1 MLVGGVRP
9 ASTIRLV
16 RVEPLAIPG
25 AWVFEPTVHGDDRG
39 VFLECFRSDTLA
51 EHVGHPLD
59 LRQANWSTSRA
70 GVVRGVHFADIPP
83 GQAKYVMCLR
93 GAILDVV
100 VDIRTGSPTFGRW
113 DSVRLD
119 EGNRRA
125 VYVAEGLGHA
135 FMALADDTAVVY
147 LCSATYNPGHEH
159 GINPMDPEVG
169 IQWPASDDEGRA
181 LTPALSPKDEA
192 APSLAQ
198 AAHDGLLPSWD
209 QANEFYRQKRENL

>member
-1 MLVGGVRP
+1 MHP
-9 ASTIRLV
+9 ASTIWLV
-16 RVEPLAIPG
+16 HVEELAIPG

-39 VFLECFRSDTLA
+39 VFLECFRSDALA
-51 EHVGHPLD
+51 ETVGHPLD
-59 LRQANWSTSRA
+59 LRQANWSTSKA

-93 GAILDVV
+93 GAIMDVV

-113 DSVRLD
+113 DSARLD
-119 EGNRRA
+119 EENRRA

-147 LCSATYNPGHEH
+147 LCSAAYNPGREH
-159 GINPMDPEVG
+159 GINPLDPDVG
-169 IQWPASDDEGRA
+169 IRWPATDGQGRA
-181 LTPALSPKDEA
+181 LTPALSPKDAA

-198 AAHDGLLPSWD
+198 AAADGVLPSWD
-209 QANEFYRQKRENL
+209 QATTFYAELSGKSEKP

>member
-1 MLVGGVRP
+1 M
-9 ASTIRLV
+9 
-16 RVEPLAIPG
+16 RVEPLVIPG

-39 VFLECFRSDTLA
+39 VFLECFRSDALA

-59 LRQANWSTSRA
+59 LRQANWSTSKA

-113 DSVRLD
+113 DSARLD
-119 EGNRRA
+119 EDNRRA

-147 LCSATYNPGHEH
+147 LCSAAYNPGGEH
-159 GINPMDPEVG
+159 GINPLDPDVG
-169 IQWPASDDEGRA
+169 IDWPATGADGRPITPVLSD
-181 LTPALSPKDEA
+181 KDLA
-192 APSLAQ
+192 APSLAR
-198 AAHDGLLPSWD
+198 AAADGILPTFD
-209 QANEFYRQKRENL
+209 DATRFYSELNRIQR

>member
-1 MLVGGVRP
+1 MRP
-9 ASTIRLV
+9 ASTIWLV
-16 RVEPLAIPG
+16 HVEELAIPG

-39 VFLECFRSDTLA
+39 VFLECFRADTLA

-119 EGNRRA
+119 EDNRRA

-135 FMALADDTAVVY
+135 FMALADDTTVVY
-147 LCSATYNPGHEH
+147 LCSATYNPGREH
-159 GINPMDPEVG
+159 GINPLDPDVG
-169 IQWPASDDEGRA
+169 IRWPSTDDSGRP

-192 APSLAQ
+192 APSLAR
-198 AAHDGLLPSWD
+198 AAHDGMLPSWD
-209 QANEFYRQKRENL
+209 AADEFYRRNREKP

>member
-1 MLVGGVRP
+1 MHVD
-9 ASTIRLV
+9 
-16 RVEPLAIPG
+16 ELAIPG

-39 VFLECFRSDTLA
+39 VFLECFRSDALA

-59 LRQANWSTSRA
+59 LRQANWSTSKA

-113 DSVRLD
+113 DSARLD

-147 LCSATYNPGHEH
+147 LCSAAYNPGGEH
-159 GINPMDPEVG
+159 GINPLDPDVG
-169 IQWPASDDEGRA
+169 IDWPATGADGRPITPLLSD
-181 LTPALSPKDEA
+181 KDLA
-192 APSLAQ
+192 APSLAR
-198 AAHDGLLPSWD
+198 AAADGILPTFD
-209 QANEFYRQKRENL
+209 DATRFYSELNRIQR

>member
-1 MLVGGVRP
+1 MRP
-9 ASTIRLV
+9 ASTIWLV
-16 RVEPLAIPG
+16 HVEPLAVPG

-59 LRQANWSTSRA
+59 LRQANWSTSKA

-113 DSVRLD
+113 DSARLD
-119 EGNRRA
+119 EDNRRA
-125 VYVAEGLGHA
+125 VYVSEGLGHA
-135 FMALADDTAVVY
+135 FMALAHDTAVVY

-159 GINPMDPEVG
+159 GIDPMDPDVG
-169 IQWPASDDEGRA
+169 IQWPATDVQGRA
-181 LTPALSPKDEA
+181 LTPVLSAKDAA

-198 AAHDGLLPSWD
+198 AARDGILPTWD
-209 QANEFYRQKRENL
+209 QATGFYAELDRSEMP

>member
-1 MLVGGVRP
+1 MGIHP
-9 ASTIRLV
+9 ATTIGSV

-39 VFLECFRSDTLA
+39 VFLECFRSDELA

-59 LRQANWSTSRA
+59 LRQANWSTSKS

-100 VDIRTGSPTFGRW
+100 VDIRTGSPTFGQW
-113 DSVRLD
+113 DSVGLD
-119 EGNRRA
+119 DQNRRA
-125 VYVAEGLGHA
+125 MYVAEGLGHA

-147 LCSATYNPGHEH
+147 LCSAPYAPGREH
-159 GINPMDPEVG
+159 GINPLDPELG
-169 IQWPASDDEGRA
+169 IQWPTTDVLGRT
-181 LTPALSPKDEA
+181 LTPALSPKDAA

-198 AAHDGLLPSWD
+198 AARDGILPSWD
-209 QANEFYRQKRENL
+209 DANRFYATLDRN